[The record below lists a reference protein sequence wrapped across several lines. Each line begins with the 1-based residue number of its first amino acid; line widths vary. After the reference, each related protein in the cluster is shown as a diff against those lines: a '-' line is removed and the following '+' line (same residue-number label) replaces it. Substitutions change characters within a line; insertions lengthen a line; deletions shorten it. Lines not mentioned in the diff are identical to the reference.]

1 MLAPSPLPIRK
12 SAASGVR
19 QSSKCL
25 LFIYSLLAEF
35 HTTSNKMPLMFG
47 KSIGILFLASQVAL
61 AQTAHPSAKRSV
73 APKPECPLIYNELD
87 HDLTQPCYVLDGFIT
102 TKIDI
107 SVAPGT
113 KLIFR
118 ENTSIHVE
126 ENTSFSAVGTAERPI
141 LMEGKEHAPGFWSG
155 IEFSSVSNKNRLSYV
170 HLSDAGASNGSSSGA
185 VRLTRKGTAGID
197 HSIISNSKTNG
208 LYVGDYTRLLDFT
221 ANRLEGNNALMDIPV
236 GTLGKID
243 GATQFVGNKKQRI
256 DVTRGDAEEDAE
268 WPGFAVPVYISGY
281 TKIEANITIHSGAQF
296 LFAQDTGF
304 FVESNGSLQAQGSQE
319 HPIVFTSEAGMPGA
333 WHGIA
338 IGTRNSKNILDHV
351 RVEWAGSGSG
361 GAIHVGYPS
370 PGALKLTNSVISGS
384 QTAGVL
390 IEKDRATTIP
400 SPAELTAQNQFL
412 NNIGQPVEV
421 R

>member
-1 MLAPSPLPIRK
+1 
-12 SAASGVR
+12 
-19 QSSKCL
+19 
-25 LFIYSLLAEF
+25 
-35 HTTSNKMPLMFG
+35 MFG
-47 KSIGILFLASQVAL
+47 KSVSILFLTTHLVL
-61 AQTAHPSAKRSV
+61 AQAAHPAAKRSA
-73 APKPECPLIYNELD
+73 APKPECPLVYNELD
-87 HDLTQPCYVLDGFIT
+87 HDLNQPCYILDGFIT
-102 TKIDI
+102 TKSDI

-126 ENTSFSAVGTAERPI
+126 ENTSFSAVGTAEKPI
-141 LMEGKEHAPGFWSG
+141 LMEGKDHAPGFWSG

-170 HLSDAGASNGSSSGA
+170 HLSDAGSSNGSSSGA

-197 HSIISNSKTNG
+197 HSVISNSKTYG

-221 ANRLEGNNALMDIPV
+221 ANRLEGNNAPMDIPV

-268 WPGFAVPVYISGY
+268 WAGFSVPVYISGY
-281 TKIEANITIHSGAQF
+281 TKIEANVTIHPGAQF
-296 LFAQDTGF
+296 FFTQDTGF

-319 HPIVFTSEAGMPGA
+319 HPIVFSSEAGMPGA

-338 IGTRNSKNILDHV
+338 IGSRNSRNILAHV
-351 RVEWAGSGSG
+351 RVEWAGGNFG
-361 GAIHVGYPS
+361 GAVRVGYPS
-370 PGALKLTNSVISGS
+370 PGAVKLTNSVISGS
-384 QTAGVL
+384 QAAGVL
-390 IEKDRATTIP
+390 LEKDRATTIP

-412 NNIGQPVEV
+412 NNMGQPVEIH
-421 R
+421 